1 MALVMWPEW
10 LQPDAFE
17 IGLRSHVAIT
27 SNTYTGKITT
37 QELPGSRWVVR
48 ANFPQS
54 VGDRQAEVE
63 AFFAKVRGQANR
75 IQMWHLK
82 RPVPRGTMRG
92 SPVTSAARLQGQVV
106 LSVVGPAGSTL
117 LPGDMLGVMTTAGAQ
132 LVEVVEA
139 SGVGTV
145 TAEISPPLMANVN
158 AGAAVQWNRPL
169 TTWISMSSEIMVPY
183 GRNGIDPGVTI
194 DLVEA

>member
-1 MALVMWPEW
+1 MIYVTWPEW
-10 LQPDAFE
+10 LQPDSFE

-54 VGDRQAEVE
+54 VGGQQAEVE
-63 AFFAKVRGQANR
+63 ALFAKLRGQANR

-92 SPVTSAARLQGQVV
+92 SPVILGARAQGLV
-106 LSVVGPAGSTL
+106 LVSVVGPAGSTL
-117 LPGDMLGVMTTAGAQ
+117 LPGDMLGITTTEGVQ
-132 LVEVVEA
+132 VVEVVEA

-145 TAEISPPLMANVN
+145 TAEVSPPLKANVN
-158 AGAAVQWNRPL
+158 AGAIVYWNRPL
-169 TTWISMSSEIMVPY
+169 ISFISMSSEIMVPY